1 LIWRNFLRP
10 IPCDFASNPLTTAQA
25 KLSSARERL
34 SHWMIWAMST
44 YRLDKLF
51 SPRSVAVVGASPRET
66 SPGRAVLRNLRSA
79 GFKGSIGLVNPHY
92 GEIEGIKAVKTI
104 QELPQGPDLL
114 VIATPPK
121 SVPGIVAAAG
131 EKGVATAIII
141 TAGLGHG
148 EGSLADACEQAARAT
163 GLRLV
168 GPNCLGVLSS
178 RVKLNASFAARM
190 PPAGELALISQSGAI
205 TAGLI
210 EWSAAHDIGFS
221 AAVSLGDKIDVDFG
235 DLLDFFAFDGRTRA
249 ILLYIESVNNA
260 RKFMSAAR
268 AAARIKPVVV
278 VKSGRHAQGAKA
290 AQTHT
295 GALAGAD
302 AVYDA
307 AFRRAG
313 LLRVLDLDE
322 LFAAA
327 ETLGRVRPFPGK
339 RLAVLTNGGG
349 VGVLAVDRLA
359 DLGGTLAGISPD
371 TMKRLDATL
380 PPIWSRAN
388 PIDIAGDADARRYTA
403 AFEAL
408 LEDPQ
413 NDAVLVMNVPT
424 ALASAEAAAKSI
436 VAAAQG
442 HRNSLIGPKP
452 IFAAWVGTSEAM
464 TPIFEAAGI
473 PSYATE
479 SDAVRGFMH
488 LVRYREAQEA
498 LMATPPSL
506 AQDFKPDVATAH
518 SIVEAA
524 VRRGR
529 TWLDPIESTRLLA
542 AYFIP
547 IASAQLARNADEATA
562 AARPFLAEGTGVVAK
577 ILLPDIV
584 HKSEVGGVR
593 LNLTS
598 ECAVRDAVTDIIARA
613 RAVRPDA
620 RITGV
625 TIHPMVLRLKAREL
639 IAGIADDPT
648 FGPVIVFGRGGT
660 AVEVIGDKAL
670 ALPPLDLELARDL
683 IGRTRVS
690 RVLRAYRDVPAA
702 DIDAIALLLVKLAQ
716 LAADLPEI
724 RELDLNPVL
733 ADQNGLIAVDARIAV
748 ATVEPARRGPS
759 SHPRFA
765 IRPYPKEWERHAQLR
780 DGTKIFVR
788 PVRPEDEPLYGP
800 FFAAV
805 TPEDLRLRF
814 FAPVK
819 EFGHTF
825 IARFTQIDYARAM
838 AFLAIEETSG
848 KMLGVVRMH
857 ADANYE
863 RGEYAILVRSD
874 VKGRGLGFLLMQ
886 MIIEYARAEGLQIIE
901 GQVLSENARMLAMCK
916 ELGFEIATDP
926 CDPDMCAVRLALSS
940 S

>member
-1 LIWRNFLRP
+1 
-10 IPCDFASNPLTTAQA
+10 
-25 KLSSARERL
+25 
-34 SHWMIWAMST
+34 MST

-51 SPRSVAVVGASPRET
+51 SPRSVAVVGASPRDT
-66 SPGRAVLRNLRSA
+66 SPGRAVLRNLRTA
-79 GFKGSIGLVNPHY
+79 GFEGSISLVNPRY
-92 GEIEGIKAVKTI
+92 REIEGIKAVKSI
-104 QELPQGPDLL
+104 QELPQALDLM
-114 VIATPPK
+114 VIATPPH

-131 EKGVATAIII
+131 EKGAATAVII

-148 EGSLADACEQAARAT
+148 EGSLADACEKAARAS

-178 RVKLNASFAARM
+178 RAKLNASFAART
-190 PPAGELALISQSGAI
+190 PPAGELALVSQSGAI
-205 TAGLI
+205 AAGLI

-221 AAVSLGDKIDVDFG
+221 AAVSLGDKVDVDFG
-235 DLLDFFAFDGRTRA
+235 DLLDFFALDGATRA

-302 AVYDA
+302 AVYEA
-307 AFRRAG
+307 AFHRAG

-339 RLAVLTNGGG
+339 RLAILTNGGG

-359 DLGGTLAGISPD
+359 DLDGTLAALSPA
-371 TMKRLDATL
+371 TMKRLDAAL

-388 PIDIAGDADARRYTA
+388 PVDIAGDADATRYLA

-408 LEDPQ
+408 LEDRE
-413 NDAVLVMNVPT
+413 NDAILVMNVPT
-424 ALASAEAAAKSI
+424 ALASADAAARSI
-436 VAAAQG
+436 AACAQT
-442 HRNSLIGPKP
+442 HRNSFLRPKP
-452 IFAAWVGTSEAM
+452 VFAVWIGSSDATM
-464 TPIFEAAGI
+464 PIFEAAGI

-488 LVRYREAQEA
+488 LVHYREALDA

-506 AQDFKPDVATAH
+506 AQDFKPDVAAARGV
-518 SIVEAA
+518 VES
-524 VRRGR
+524 VVERGR
-529 TWLDPIESTRLLA
+529 TWLDPIEVTQLLA
-542 AYFIP
+542 AYSIP
-547 IASAQLARNADEATA
+547 IAPALLARNGEEAAAA
-562 AARPFLAEGTGVVAK
+562 AARPFLAEGSGVVMK
-577 ILLPDIV
+577 ILSPDIV

-598 ECAVRDAVTDIIARA
+598 ERAVRDAVADILARA

-625 TIHPMVLRLKAREL
+625 TIHPMVLRPKAREL

-670 ALPPLDLELARDL
+670 ALPPLDLELAREL

-690 RVLRAYRDVPAA
+690 RVLKAYRDVPAA
-702 DIDAIALLLVKLAQ
+702 DVDAVALLLVKLAQ
-716 LAADLPEI
+716 LAADLPEL

-748 ATVEPARRGPS
+748 APVEAARRGPS
-759 SHPRFA
+759 GHPRFA
-765 IRPYPKEWERHAQLR
+765 IRPYPKEWERHAELR
-780 DGTKIFVR
+780 DGTKILVR
-788 PVRPEDEPLYGP
+788 PLRPEDEPLYGP
-800 FFAAV
+800 FLAAV
-805 TPEDLRLRF
+805 TQQDLRLRF

-838 AFLAIEETSG
+838 AFIAIEESPG
-848 KMLGVVRMH
+848 NMLGVVRLH

-874 VKGRGLGFLLMQ
+874 LKGRGLGYLLMQ
-886 MIIEYARAEGLQIIE
+886 MIIEYARAEDLKTIE
-901 GQVLSENARMLAMCK
+901 GQVLAENTAMLAMCR
-916 ELGFEIATDP
+916 ELGFSISPDP
-926 CDPDMCAVRLALSS
+926 SDPDTCIVKLAIRH
-940 S
+940 